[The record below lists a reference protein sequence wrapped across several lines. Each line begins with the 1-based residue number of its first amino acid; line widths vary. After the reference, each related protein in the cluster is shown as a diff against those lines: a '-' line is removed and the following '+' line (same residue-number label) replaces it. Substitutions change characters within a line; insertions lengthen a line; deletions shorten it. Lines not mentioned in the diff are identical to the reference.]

1 MKVILLNDIKKKGK
15 KGEVINVSDGY
26 AQNFLF
32 PKNLAKEATA
42 QALSEL
48 NSKKASEIYEEG
60 LKKEEAEK
68 IFSIINEKI
77 ITIKV
82 KSGKEGKLFGSVTTK
97 DIAQKIKEI
106 YKIVVDKHKIC
117 LESEIKAFGTYK
129 FTLKL
134 YPGIVATM
142 AAMITEE

>member
-1 MKVILLNDIKKKGK
+1 MKVILLSDINKKGK
-15 KGEVINVSDGY
+15 KGEIINVSDGY

-48 NSKKASEIYEEG
+48 QSKKASEIYEEG

-82 KSGKEGKLFGSVTTK
+82 KCGKEGKLFGSVTTK
-97 DIAQKIKEI
+97 DIAQKIKDI
-106 YKIVVDKHKIC
+106 YQITINKHKIN
-117 LESEIKAFGTYK
+117 LETEIKSFGTYK
-129 FTLKL
+129 FTIKL

-142 AAMITEE
+142 AATITEE

>member
-1 MKVILLNDIKKKGK
+1 MKVILLSDINKKGK
-15 KGEVINVSDGY
+15 KGEIINVSDGY

-82 KSGKEGKLFGSVTTK
+82 KCGKEGKLFGSVTTK
-97 DIAQKIKEI
+97 DIAQKIKDTYQI
-106 YKIVVDKHKIC
+106 TINKHKIC

-129 FTLKL
+129 FAIKL

-142 AAMITEE
+142 AATITEE

>member
-1 MKVILLNDIKKKGK
+1 MKVILLEDVRKKGK
-15 KGEVINVSDGY
+15 KGDIINVSDGY

-48 NSKKASEIYEEG
+48 QSKKASEIYEEG

-82 KSGKEGKLFGSVTTK
+82 KCGKEGKLFGSVTTK
-97 DIAQKIKEI
+97 DIAQKIKDTYQI
-106 YKIVVDKHKIC
+106 TINKHKIN
-117 LESEIKAFGTYK
+117 LETEIKAFGTYK
-129 FTLKL
+129 FTIKL

-142 AAMITEE
+142 AATITEE

>member
-1 MKVILLNDIKKKGK
+1 MKVILLSDINKKGK
-15 KGEVINVSDGY
+15 KGEIINVSDGY

-82 KSGKEGKLFGSVTTK
+82 KCGKEGKLFGSVTTK
-97 DIAQKIKEI
+97 DIAQKIKDTYQI
-106 YKIVVDKHKIC
+106 TINKHKIC
-117 LESEIKAFGTYK
+117 LESEIKALGTYK
-129 FTLKL
+129 FAIKL

-142 AAMITEE
+142 AATITEE

>member
-1 MKVILLNDIKKKGK
+1 MKVILLEDVRKKGK
-15 KGEVINVSDGY
+15 KGDIINVSDGY

-77 ITIKV
+77 IGIQA
-82 KSGKEGKLFGSVTTK
+82 KSGAEGKLFGSVTSK
-97 DIAQKIKEI
+97 DIAQKIKDDSEYDLYGDHDPI
-106 YKIVVDKHKIC
+106 GTRQGQPDGEYAVDQ
-117 LESEIKAFGTYK
+117 SKAG
-129 FTLKL
+129 
-134 YPGIVATM
+134 
-142 AAMITEE
+142 

>member
-1 MKVILLNDIKKKGK
+1 MKVILLEDVRKKGK
-15 KGEVINVSDGY
+15 KGDIINVSDGY

-48 NSKKASEIYEEG
+48 QSKKASEIYEEG

-82 KSGKEGKLFGSVTTK
+82 KCGKEGKLFGSVTTK
-97 DIAQKIKEI
+97 DIAQKIKDTYQI
-106 YKIVVDKHKIC
+106 TINKHKIN
-117 LESEIKAFGTYK
+117 LETEIKAFGTYK
-129 FTLKL
+129 FTIKL
-134 YPGIVATM
+134 YTGIVATM
-142 AAMITEE
+142 AATITEE

>member
-1 MKVILLNDIKKKGK
+1 MKVILLEDVRKKGK
-15 KGEVINVSDGY
+15 KGDIINVSDGY

-48 NSKKASEIYEEG
+48 QSKKASEIYEEG

-82 KSGKEGKLFGSVTTK
+82 KCGKEGKLFGSVTTK
-97 DIAQKIKEI
+97 DIAQKIKGTYQI
-106 YKIVVDKHKIC
+106 TINKHKIN
-117 LESEIKAFGTYK
+117 LETEIKAFGTYK
-129 FTLKL
+129 FTIKL

-142 AAMITEE
+142 AATIIEE

>member
-1 MKVILLNDIKKKGK
+1 MKVILLSDINKKGK
-15 KGEVINVSDGY
+15 KGEIINVSDGY

-48 NSKKASEIYEEG
+48 QSKKASEIYEEG

-82 KSGKEGKLFGSVTTK
+82 KCGKEGKLFGSVTTK
-97 DIAQKIKEI
+97 DIAQKIKDTYQI
-106 YKIVVDKHKIC
+106 TINKHKIC

-129 FTLKL
+129 FTIKL

-142 AAMITEE
+142 AATITEE

>member
-1 MKVILLNDIKKKGK
+1 MKVILLSDINKKGK
-15 KGEVINVSDGY
+15 KGEIINVSDGY

-82 KSGKEGKLFGSVTTK
+82 KCGKEGKLFGSVTTK
-97 DIAQKIKEI
+97 DIAQKIKDI
-106 YKIVVDKHKIC
+106 YQITINKHKIN
-117 LESEIKAFGTYK
+117 LETEIKSFGTYK
-129 FTLKL
+129 FTIKL

-142 AAMITEE
+142 AATITEE

>member
-1 MKVILLNDIKKKGK
+1 MKVILLSDINKKGK
-15 KGEVINVSDGY
+15 KGEIINVSDGY

-48 NSKKASEIYEEG
+48 QSKKASEIYEEG

-82 KSGKEGKLFGSVTTK
+82 KCGKEGKLFGSVTTK
-97 DIAQKIKEI
+97 DIAQKIKDTYQI
-106 YKIVVDKHKIC
+106 TINKHKIN
-117 LESEIKAFGTYK
+117 LETEIKAFGTYK
-129 FTLKL
+129 FTIKL

-142 AAMITEE
+142 AATITEE

>member
-1 MKVILLNDIKKKGK
+1 MKVILLENVSKKGK
-15 KGEVINVSDGY
+15 KGDIINVSDGY

-68 IFSIINEKI
+68 IFSMINEKI
-77 ITIKV
+77 IGIQA
-82 KSGKEGKLFGSVTTK
+82 KSGSEGKLFGSVTTK
-97 DIAQKIKEI
+97 DIAQKIKDTYQI
-106 YKIVVDKHKIC
+106 TINKHKIN
-117 LESEIKAFGTYK
+117 LETEIKAFGTYK
-129 FTLKL
+129 FTIKL
-134 YPGIVATM
+134 YPQIVATM
-142 AAMITEE
+142 AVMVTEK

>member
-1 MKVILLNDIKKKGK
+1 M
-15 KGEVINVSDGY
+15 
-26 AQNFLF
+26 
-32 PKNLAKEATA
+32 AKEATA

-77 ITIKV
+77 IGIQA
-82 KSGKEGKLFGSVTTK
+82 KSGAEGKLFGSVTSK
-97 DIAQKIKEI
+97 DIAQKIKDTYQI
-106 YKIVVDKHKIC
+106 TVNKHKIN

-129 FTLKL
+129 FTIKL
-134 YPGIVATM
+134 YPQIVATM
-142 AAMITEE
+142 AVMVTEK

>member
-1 MKVILLNDIKKKGK
+1 MKVILLSDINKKGK
-15 KGEVINVSDGY
+15 KGEIINVSDGY

-82 KSGKEGKLFGSVTTK
+82 KCGKEGKLFGSVTTK
-97 DIAQKIKEI
+97 DIAQKIKDI
-106 YKIVVDKHKIC
+106 YQITINKHKIC

-129 FTLKL
+129 FTIKL

-142 AAMITEE
+142 AATITEE

>member
-1 MKVILLNDIKKKGK
+1 MKVILLEDVRKKGK
-15 KGEVINVSDGY
+15 KGDIINVSDGY

-48 NSKKASEIYEEG
+48 QSKKASEIYEES

-97 DIAQKIKEI
+97 DIAQKIKDTYQI
-106 YKIVVDKHKIC
+106 TINKHKIN
-117 LESEIKAFGTYK
+117 LETEIKAFGTYK
-129 FTLKL
+129 FTIKL
-134 YPGIVATM
+134 YTGIVATM
-142 AAMITEE
+142 AATITEE

>member
-1 MKVILLNDIKKKGK
+1 MKVILLEDVRKKGK
-15 KGEVINVSDGY
+15 KGDIINVSDGY

-48 NSKKASEIYEEG
+48 QSKKASEIYEEG

-97 DIAQKIKEI
+97 DIAQKIKDTYQI
-106 YKIVVDKHKIC
+106 TINKHKIN
-117 LESEIKAFGTYK
+117 LETEIKAFGTYK
-129 FTLKL
+129 FTIKL
-134 YPGIVATM
+134 YTGIVATM
-142 AAMITEE
+142 AATIIEE

>member
-1 MKVILLNDIKKKGK
+1 MKVILLSDINKKGK
-15 KGEVINVSDGY
+15 KGEIINVSDGY

-82 KSGKEGKLFGSVTTK
+82 KCGKEGKLFGSVTTK
-97 DIAQKIKEI
+97 DIAQKIKDTYQI
-106 YKIVVDKHKIC
+106 TINKHKIC

-129 FTLKL
+129 FTIKL

-142 AAMITEE
+142 AATITEE

>member
-1 MKVILLNDIKKKGK
+1 MKVILLSDINKKGK
-15 KGEVINVSDGY
+15 KGEIINVSDGY

-97 DIAQKIKEI
+97 DIAQKIKDTYQI
-106 YKIVVDKHKIC
+106 TINKHKIC

-129 FTLKL
+129 FAIKL

-142 AAMITEE
+142 AATITEE

>member
-1 MKVILLNDIKKKGK
+1 MKVILLEDVRKKGK
-15 KGEVINVSDGY
+15 KGDIINVSDGY

-48 NSKKASEIYEEG
+48 QSKKASEIYEEG

-82 KSGKEGKLFGSVTTK
+82 KCGK
-97 DIAQKIKEI
+97 
-106 YKIVVDKHKIC
+106 
-117 LESEIKAFGTYK
+117 
-129 FTLKL
+129 
-134 YPGIVATM
+134 
-142 AAMITEE
+142 

>member
-1 MKVILLNDIKKKGK
+1 MKVILLEDVRKKGK
-15 KGEVINVSDGY
+15 KGDIINVSDGY
-26 AQNFLF
+26 AKNFLF

-48 NSKKASEIYEEG
+48 QSKKASEIYEEG

-82 KSGKEGKLFGSVTTK
+82 KCGKEGKLFGSVTTK
-97 DIAQKIKEI
+97 DIAQKIKDTYQI
-106 YKIVVDKHKIC
+106 TINKHKIN
-117 LESEIKAFGTYK
+117 LETEIKAFGTYK
-129 FTLKL
+129 FTIKL

-142 AAMITEE
+142 AATITEE

>member
-1 MKVILLNDIKKKGK
+1 MKVILLEDVRKKGK
-15 KGEVINVSDGY
+15 KGDIINVSDGY

-48 NSKKASEIYEEG
+48 QSKKASEIYEEG

-82 KSGKEGKLFGSVTTK
+82 KCGKEGKLFGSVTTK
-97 DIAQKIKEI
+97 DIAQKIKDTYQI
-106 YKIVVDKHKIC
+106 TINKHKIN
-117 LESEIKAFGTYK
+117 LETEIKAFGTYK
-129 FTLKL
+129 FTIKL

-142 AAMITEE
+142 AATIIEE